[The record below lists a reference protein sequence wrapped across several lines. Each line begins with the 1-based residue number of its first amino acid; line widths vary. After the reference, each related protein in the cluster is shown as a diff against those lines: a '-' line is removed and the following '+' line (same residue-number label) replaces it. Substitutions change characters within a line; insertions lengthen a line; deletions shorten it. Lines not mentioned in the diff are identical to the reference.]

1 MRDLGFTASD
11 ARAYVALL
19 KTHPATGYE
28 LAALSGVPRSAIY
41 NVLRQ
46 LETRGLVNAIQGKPA
61 KYVPLSPD
69 QLFELLSNRFA
80 KSLEQFKD
88 SVQQLGN
95 RSSQSTTWTFQ
106 GYATMLERAQ
116 SIIASAKRCVYL
128 SLWKREAELLAKPL
142 SQAVQNGVDVVLF
155 SWTGLPEG
163 IGRVFSYEVEEKALS
178 KYWIHK
184 IILVADQKQALVGGA
199 EQTDHNR
206 VVVTEEASLVEMA
219 ISNLVLDI
227 TLYGQRKGLDTKEVV
242 TKLTEYLAPV
252 EDLMPR

>member
-1 MRDLGFTASD
+1 MKDLGFTTSD

-69 QLFELLSNRFA
+69 RLFELLSNRFS
-80 KSLEQFKD
+80 KSLELFKE
-88 SVQQLGN
+88 SVALLGN
-95 RSSQSTTWTFQ
+95 RSTQSTTWTFH
-106 GYATMLERAQ
+106 GYSTMHERAQ
-116 SIIASAKRCVYL
+116 SIISNAKKCVYA
-128 SLWKREAELLAKPL
+128 SLWKREADLLARPL
-142 SQAVQNGVDVVLF
+142 AQAAQAGVDVVLF
-155 SWTGLPEG
+155 SWTALPG
-163 IGRVFSYEVEEKALS
+163 GFGRLFSYQIDEKALS

-184 IILVADQKQALVGGA
+184 IILVADHGQALVGGA
-199 EQTDHNR
+199 EQTDQNR
-206 VVVTEEASLVEMA
+206 VVVTEEAALVEMA

-227 TLYGQRKGLDTKEVV
+227 TLYGQRKNLDTKEVV
-242 TKLTEYLAPV
+242 TQLTKYLAPV
-252 EDLMPR
+252 EELMPK